1 MTPRD
6 TETWELLSVSFR
18 FCFWLFDN
26 QKFNKKGKTT
36 TSTMAFPRLG
46 LISRRVVVVALFCAM
61 AIHYAEAAKLAP
73 PPAPCS
79 NGTNNFTQEHYITRG

>member
-1 MTPRD
+1 
-6 TETWELLSVSFR
+6 
-18 FCFWLFDN
+18 
-26 QKFNKKGKTT
+26 
-36 TSTMAFPRLG
+36 MASPRLR

-79 NGTNNFTQEHYITRG
+79 NGTNNFTQEYYITRG

>member
-1 MTPRD
+1 
-6 TETWELLSVSFR
+6 
-18 FCFWLFDN
+18 
-26 QKFNKKGKTT
+26 
-36 TSTMAFPRLG
+36 MASPRLR

-79 NGTNNFTQEHYITRG
+79 NGTNNFTQEYYITRGNLIDQAIACVLMLLALVLTYLTHGSMLQIFPIK

>member
-1 MTPRD
+1 
-6 TETWELLSVSFR
+6 
-18 FCFWLFDN
+18 
-26 QKFNKKGKTT
+26 
-36 TSTMAFPRLG
+36 MASPRLR

-79 NGTNNFTQEHYITRG
+79 NGNLIDQAIACVLMLLALVLTYLTHGSMLQIFPIK